1 METGDGPLNL
11 KHDKEFRDRSIAK
24 LAVPLAIGV
33 FVIGAAGTLF
43 RPAFVV
49 SGPVSLPIVEKQ
61 AAAQDAARQTPTSE
75 PTLAMGR
82 SVDAPR
88 PPTAQD
94 IERTFERG
102 QGLVASGDFAAAR
115 LLFSRAAEAGH
126 AGAIFALASTYDPNV
141 LAARGARGLV
151 GEPDQARAL
160 YAKALE
166 AGVASAK
173 ERMAA
178 LGG

>member
-1 METGDGPLNL
+1 MNL
-11 KHDKEFRDRSIAK
+11 TRDNDRDRTIVR

-43 RPAFVV
+43 RPAYVV
-49 SGPVSLPIVEKQ
+49 SGP
-61 AAAQDAARQTPTSE
+61 AAAPIEKHAAVKDTPRATDG
-75 PTLAMGR
+75 PTAPLAMGR

-88 PPTAQD
+88 PAPAAAEM
-94 IERTFERG
+94 ERTFERG

-126 AGAIFALASTYDPNV
+126 TGALFALASTYDPNV
-141 LAARGARGLV
+141 LSARGARGLV

-166 AGVASAK
+166 AGVAGAK

-178 LGG
+178 LGS